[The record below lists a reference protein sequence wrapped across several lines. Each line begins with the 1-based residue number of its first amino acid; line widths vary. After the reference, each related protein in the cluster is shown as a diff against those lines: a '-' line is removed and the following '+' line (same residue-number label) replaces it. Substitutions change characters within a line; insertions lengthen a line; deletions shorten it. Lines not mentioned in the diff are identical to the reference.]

1 MKNQGRGLR
10 SPCTPRQGYHPCTRS
25 ATHNW
30 IEQGCFRMMG
40 EETKNS
46 TTGTMKTIKIAVGK
60 INFPTAYFFVFP
72 GCYTSGWRHSA
83 AGPCVPVALSIR
95 KVTIIFCQGI
105 SACFVEGRC
114 QSLRPYGPAFF
125 TVRVMKRMELSFT
138 LHQRNTETA
147 SPAKAC
153 RFLYCCDR
161 MKAINLNLEG

>member
-1 MKNQGRGLR
+1 MTNQGRGLR

-72 GCYTSGWRHSA
+72 GCYASGWRRNA
-83 AGPCVPVALSIR
+83 ARPVEVPVAPPTR
-95 KVTIIFCQGI
+95 NVAIIFCQRV
-105 SACFVEGRC
+105 SACFVLVGSNPSVSPSGCPLPLHKGGFRF
-114 QSLRPYGPAFF
+114 SLFQRDIVGCIGQETSASGSRDEIPCGCRANGPA
-125 TVRVMKRMELSFT
+125 
-138 LHQRNTETA
+138 
-147 SPAKAC
+147 
-153 RFLYCCDR
+153 
-161 MKAINLNLEG
+161 